1 MHRHNLLVL
10 SQGGYKWQLILLYVV
25 CSWNISFLGGD
36 VSRYKYFLNIS
47 GGDEKSLQN
56 LSSYF
61 AVLIPTEDN
70 KGKRALS

>member
-1 MHRHNLLVL
+1 MAIIIIIYCMFL
-10 SQGGYKWQLILLYVV
+10 
-25 CSWNISFLGGD
+25 NISFLGGD